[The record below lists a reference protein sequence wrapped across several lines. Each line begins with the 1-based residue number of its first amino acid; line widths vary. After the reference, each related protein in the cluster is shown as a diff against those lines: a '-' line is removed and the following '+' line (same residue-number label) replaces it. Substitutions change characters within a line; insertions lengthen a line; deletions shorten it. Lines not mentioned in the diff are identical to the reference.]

1 MNPENFTSEDEAALR
16 DALKRCSEQ
25 TIEKAVEFRKTGNS
39 ELVGPVVRGLI
50 ERFLE
55 PEKRGALKSASDS
68 TKMIEDLGLDS
79 LTMVEI
85 VLAVEDAIGMS
96 IDNEDI
102 QKLTTLGDIK
112 SYIKEKVSK

>member
-1 MNPENFTSEDEAALR
+1 
-16 DALKRCSEQ
+16 
-25 TIEKAVEFRKTGNS
+25 
-39 ELVGPVVRGLI
+39 
-50 ERFLE
+50 
-55 PEKRGALKSASDS
+55 
-68 TKMIEDLGLDS
+68 MIEDLGLDS